1 MDYVT
6 ITDAVTLTG
15 KSMSTIRR
23 LVKRLR
29 DGDARDH
36 IKKEMTAQGERYL
49 ISRDFLLK
57 EFEPDTQATT
67 QADNQEDRQATTQ
80 MNSHDEL
87 VEVMREQLKKKDE
100 QIAQLLE
107 RQRETNILMNNYQQ
121 RMLAMAPVEVEQKP
135 SESLPP
141 EPLPQQKTPSASAT
155 PSYAWGWL
163 LGGVLVILLI
173 TLFVAYRDG
182 LITLPWVR

>member
-1 MDYVT
+1 MEYVT

-15 KSMSTIRR
+15 KSISTIRR

-29 DGDARDH
+29 DDDARDY

-49 ISRDFLLK
+49 ISREFLLK
-57 EFEPDTQATT
+57 EFGPDTQATM
-67 QADNQEDRQATTQ
+67 QADSQEDMQATTQ
-80 MNSHDEL
+80 LNSHDEL

-121 RMLAMAPVEVEQKP
+121 RLLTLNTPQESMTIKPVE
-135 SESLPP
+135 
-141 EPLPQQKTPSASAT
+141 KTADEKKRENIIL
-155 PSYAWGWL
+155 W
-163 LGGVLVILLI
+163 VLVIVFVVLI
-173 TLFVAYRDG
+173 GAVIYFSWHPFG
-182 LITLPWVR
+182 